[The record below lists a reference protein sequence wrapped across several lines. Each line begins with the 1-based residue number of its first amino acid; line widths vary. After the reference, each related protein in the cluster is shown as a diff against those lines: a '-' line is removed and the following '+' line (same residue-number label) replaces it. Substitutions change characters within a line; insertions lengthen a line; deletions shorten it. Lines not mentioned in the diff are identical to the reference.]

1 MSIEQSTYAVQT
13 GRPPWQSW
21 LPWLLVAAGLA
32 AMYVPS
38 FIDLLQGVWGS
49 ERNAHGPIVLLVACC
64 YLLMRVRQLRQQG
77 LIERRPAPL
86 AGGLML
92 LLALACFALGRAQ
105 TVLFMEAGSLIPL
118 LMAIV
123 LLVHGART
131 CRRLWF
137 AFFFMLFMVPL
148 PASVVDLLTQP
159 LKIGVSYAAEHLL
172 RLLGYPVARS
182 GVIITI
188 GPYQLLVAD
197 ACAGLNSLFTLEAL
211 GLLYMNLVRHPSW
224 LRNTLLALLIVPI
237 SFTANTVRVV
247 VLALITYLLGD
258 AAGQGFLHG
267 FAGMLLFFVALA
279 LIIGLDNLLR
289 WIAQRHAPAR
299 AGTAPVR
306 ARAASSATGADLF
319 TLPLPLALLVMVGM
333 LVAVLT
339 AHALTPHQQNLVKSA
354 PLNSVV
360 PLRFGDWRAVP
371 SPYLQISTA
380 LQEGTGRSA
389 EQPYDDEL
397 ARTYVN
403 SRGEQVMLALAYAR
417 EQMQDVKIHPPEVC
431 YVAQGFSLDGQ
442 QPLSLRT
449 ADGSVVQGRRFLG
462 RNGQR
467 LEPVSYWMRIGDS
480 TPVGGLAARMT
491 IFRQG
496 MQGHIADGMLVRASS
511 LIDEAADADRA
522 YQLQQGFLQDLEAA
536 LRNRNPGLLV
546 PRHAPA
552 ADA

>member
-1 MSIEQSTYAVQT
+1 MSIEQSTYPLQQRHVHWT
-13 GRPPWQSW
+13 
-21 LPWLLVAAGLA
+21 PWLLVALGLA

-49 ERNAHGPIVLLVACC
+49 ERNAHGPIVLMVACC
-64 YLLMRVRQLRQQG
+64 YLGVRVRQLRMEG

-86 AGGLML
+86 AGTLVVL
-92 LLALACFALGRAQ
+92 FALACFALGRAQ

-118 LMAIV
+118 LVGIV
-123 LLVHGART
+123 LLVYGVRT

-159 LKIGVSYAAEHLL
+159 LKIGVSHAAEYLLHLMD
-172 RLLGYPVARS
+172 YPVARS

-224 LRNTLLALLIVPI
+224 LRNSLLALLIVPV

-247 VLALITYLLGD
+247 VLALITYYLGD

-267 FAGMLLFFVALA
+267 FAGMLLFFVALG
-279 LIIGLDNLLR
+279 LIIGLDSLLR
-289 WIAQRHAPAR
+289 WIAVHHARWRGLAVPAVVAPAR
-299 AGTAPVR
+299 KRVSVPLR
-306 ARAASSATGADLF
+306 EDRLF
-319 TLPLPLALLVMVGM
+319 ALRLPLAALVLAGM
-333 LVAVLT
+333 LVAVAT
-339 AHALTPHQQNLVKSA
+339 AHALAPQEQSAVKTA
-354 PLNSVV
+354 PFSTFV
-360 PLRFGDWRAVP
+360 PERFGDWRAVP

-380 LQEGTGRSA
+380 LQESTGRSA

-403 SRGEQVMLALAYAR
+403 SHGEQVMLALAYAH

-431 YVAQGFSLDGQ
+431 YVAQGFTLAER
-442 QPLSLRT
+442 QPLTLRA
-449 ADGSVVQGRRFLG
+449 ADGSVVLGRRFLA
-462 RNGQR
+462 RNGER
-467 LEPVSYWMRIGDS
+467 LEPVSYWVRIGDDM
-480 TPVGGLAARMT
+480 PVGGLAARVT

-496 MQGHIADGMLVRASS
+496 MQGRIADGILVRASS
-511 LIDEAADADRA
+511 LVSDRADAGAA
-522 YQLQQGFLQDLEAA
+522 YELQQRFLQDLEAT
-536 LRNRNPGLLV
+536 LRKSKPGLLV
-546 PRHAPA
+546 PA
-552 ADA
+552 